1 MKNQKRWLSA
11 LLAVVMILSLVS
23 GNGAALN
30 AYAEEFD
37 DIILSD
43 TEPAETDETE
53 TETEPQESMVSETE
67 TEVPESETEPQGS
80 TALETEPEV
89 TEPETEAADVSDA
102 AGTISEWSWNDE
114 EEMLDPESHIL
125 ALPGASAEQPA
136 YFEDVVMLL
145 PSSIT
150 ADGEEIP
157 VTWQCDTYPD
167 DGAYE
172 GSYVFTAV
180 LPEGYA
186 LAEDAAP
193 LNVTVELGGVML
205 LATVAGIPYLDAD
218 GRTNTCVYA
227 TVVDSS
233 GDAWGD
239 SYSTTWYVVNRDV
252 TIESRITVKGDVRL
266 ILADGYTLTAS
277 AGINVLSRASLTI
290 YGQEKG
296 TGTLVADGGSRQ
308 AGIGGNSN
316 EIGSNITIN
325 GGTVTA
331 TGGEYGAGIG
341 GGYYGDGSGI
351 TINGGTVT
359 ATGGNSGAG
368 IGGGSGS
375 SGSDITISGGFVA
388 AVGGSGSGSNGAGA
402 AIGNGGSSGTDGT
415 ELDES
420 NFNNAVVLRQSGSS
434 STMTGK
440 VYGNAVLDIDAAV
453 PTDAVLTVPE
463 DTSLTMQSGMTL
475 TNNGTIYVDSELNFG
490 GDYGTLTGTDSV
502 YYWLTVVDGSATEGA
517 VTYPATDGKTYAAE
531 GAGVTLAP
539 DSKEGQICI
548 RWETSVSSVTVT
560 NHSFTMPASIL
571 TVTAQYYPAVSVDYL
586 DYVDGGFEAKNTMAI
601 PLTADMTALGSASTE
616 IWYVVNSDVTIAS
629 RIAVGG
635 DVHLI
640 LADGYTLTASKGIG
654 VPMDRSLTIYGQE
667 NGSGALTAVGD
678 GAEAGIGGN
687 MGSFTTT
694 DGNNGPITINGGIIT
709 ATGGGYG
716 AGIGGGYF
724 GSGSSITINGGTVTA
739 TGGISAAGIGGGGS
753 EDGSQIT
760 IRGGTVTAV
769 AGDYSAGIGGG
780 EHGTGSQITIRGGF
794 VVAVGGSGSGC
805 DTGAAIGGGGYEG
818 GDVNT
823 AGTEIAESNFTN
835 AVVLRQSGSSGSAM
849 TGKVYGTA
857 VLDTDA
863 TVPTDAALTV
873 PEDTSLTLQ
882 SGMTLENSGTI
893 YVDSELN
900 FGGSTYGT
908 LTGTGSV
915 YYWLT
920 VKDGSAT
927 AGTVTHPAENGKTYA
942 KEKASVTL
950 APKDKEGQVF
960 RSWESSN
967 PGVTVTNHSFTM
979 PASPLTVTAYYW
991 TAIQADYLGYV
1002 NGSFEKKNVWAIPLT
1017 SDMSALGMADAETWY
1032 VVNSDVIIE
1041 SRITVSGDVHLILAD
1056 GCTLTASQG
1065 INVPSGSSLTIYG
1078 QESGTGRLTAN
1089 GGTYQAG
1096 IGGNKGGLATTAGN
1110 NGPITINGGTVAATG
1125 GTDGAG
1131 IGGGQYG
1138 KGSQITINGGTVTA
1152 TGGGQ
1157 GTGIGGGYNREGSNI
1172 TINGGTVMAKGN
1184 SWSAGIGGSYKEN
1197 GVSITISGGTV
1208 TATGGSWSAGIGGG
1222 YKGNGDGITIS
1233 GGTVTAKGGAVGAG
1247 IGGGYDGSGNSI
1259 TISGGFVAA
1268 TGGPAAGEAGAGA
1281 AIGDGGSSGTDG
1293 TETAESNFTNAVVL
1307 RQSGSSSTM
1316 TGKVYGTAVLD
1327 TNAAVPTGAVLT
1339 VPESTSLTLQSG
1351 MTLQNNGTIYVD
1363 SVLTFGGGYGTLTGT
1378 DSVYYWLTVVDG
1390 SATTGTVTYPATD
1403 GKTYAKAKASVTV
1416 APEDKEGQTFIVIWE
1431 SDVSG
1436 VMVTDNSFTM
1446 PASPLTVTAQYWP
1459 AIQVDYLD
1467 YADGN
1472 FEKKQAMA
1480 IPMTVDMTALGSAGA
1495 EIWYVVNSNLTI
1507 ESRITV
1513 SGDVRLILADGCT
1526 LTASQGISVTARNS
1540 SIYNSLTIY
1549 GQKNG
1554 TGALTAN
1561 GGTEQAGIGGGQ
1573 YENGRNITINGGTV
1587 TATGGNEGAGIGGGI
1602 DGDGYN
1608 ITINGGTVTATGGD
1622 YGAGIGGG
1630 GGRSGHNITINGG
1643 TVTATGGDYGAGI
1656 GGSSNGRGYS
1666 ITINGGT
1673 VTATGRNNGA
1683 GIGGGSAG
1691 AGYDITINGGFVTAV
1706 GGSRS
1711 NSTYGAGAAIGDGGS
1726 SGTDG
1731 TETEESNFTNAVV
1744 LRQSG
1749 SSSTMTGKVYGN
1761 AGLNTDAAVP
1771 TDAVLTVPEDT
1782 SLTLQSGMTLTNSGT
1797 IYVDSMLNFGGGYGT
1812 LTGTDSVYYW
1822 LTVVDG
1828 SATAGTVT
1836 YPEADGKTYTA
1847 VGASVTLTP
1856 DSKEGETFSRWETSV
1871 SGVTVTNH
1879 SFIMPASP
1887 LTVTA
1892 VFGDTVSVD
1901 IIWGA
1906 MNFTYTDGAWDPD
1919 THTNDGGGW
1928 TDGGSGWFSVEN
1940 NGGKP
1945 VNVAYT
1951 YTTARTDISG
1961 SLTDGTDPVSEPVT
1975 LAVDET
1981 KKLWLILSGKP
1992 DGELNNTEL
2001 GIVTVSITGS

>member
-950 APKDKEGQVF
+950 APDSKEGQVF
-960 RSWESSN
+960 RNWESSVSS
-967 PGVTVTNHSFTM
+967 VTVTNHSFTM
-979 PASPLTVTAYYW
+979 PASPLTVTAQYW
-991 TAIQADYLGYV
+991 IAIQVDYLNYAD
-1002 NGSFEKKNVWAIPLT
+1002 GSFEEKNAWAIPLT
-1017 SDMSALGMADAETWY
+1017 SDMTALGMADAEIWY
-1032 VVNSDVIIE
+1032 VVNSDVTIE
-1041 SRITVSGDVHLILAD
+1041 SRITVTGDVHLILAD

-1065 INVPSGSSLTIYG
+1065 INVPSGGSLTIYG
-1078 QESGTGRLTAN
+1078 QESGTGALIAN
-1089 GGTYQAG
+1089 GGDYQAG
-1096 IGGNKGGLATTAGN
+1096 IGGNQGSSTTTAGN
-1110 NGPITINGGTVAATG
+1110 NGSITINGGTVKAAG
-1125 GTDGAG
+1125 GKNGAG
-1131 IGGGQYG
+1131 IGGGDRG
-1138 KGSQITINGGTVTA
+1138 N
-1152 TGGGQ
+1152 
-1157 GTGIGGGYNREGSNI
+1157 GSNI
-1172 TINGGTVMAKGN
+1172 TINGGTVTTTGGYYG
-1184 SWSAGIGGSYKEN
+1184 AGIGGGWEGTGS
-1197 GVSITISGGTV
+1197 SITISGGTV
-1208 TATGGSWSAGIGGG
+1208 MAAG
-1222 YKGNGDGITIS
+1222 KTF
-1233 GGTVTAKGGAVGAG
+1233 GAG
-1247 IGGGYDGSGNSI
+1247 IGGGWSGTGSSI
-1259 TISGGFVAA
+1259 TISGGFVI
-1268 TGGPAAGEAGAGA
+1268 AAGGSSSGSHGAGA
-1281 AIGDGGSSGTDG
+1281 AIGNGGSSGTDG
-1293 TETAESNFTNAVVL
+1293 TELDESNFSNAVVL
-1307 RQSGSSSTM
+1307 RQSGLSTM
-1316 TGKVYGTAVLD
+1316 TGKVYGTVVLD
-1327 TNAAVPTGAVLT
+1327 TDASVPTDAVLT

-1351 MTLQNNGTIYVD
+1351 MTLTNSGTIYVD
-1363 SVLTFGGGYGTLTGT
+1363 SELNFGGDYGTLTGT

-1390 SATTGTVTYPATD
+1390 SATEGTITYPATD
-1403 GKTYAKAKASVTV
+1403 GKTYAALGAGVTLAPDSKEGETFIGWNTSIDSVTV
-1416 APEDKEGQTFIVIWE
+1416 TNHI
-1431 SDVSG
+1431 
-1436 VMVTDNSFTM
+1436 FTM
-1446 PASPLTVTAQYWP
+1446 PASILTVTALYGRP
-1459 AIQVDYLD
+1459 IQVDYLD
-1467 YADGN
+1467 YVDGS
-1472 FEKKQAMA
+1472 FEEKQAMA
-1480 IPMTVDMTALGSAGA
+1480 IPLTVYMIDLGMADT
-1495 EIWYVVNSNLTI
+1495 ETWYVVDSNLTI

-1513 SGDVRLILADGCT
+1513 SGDVHLILADGYT
-1526 LTASQGISVTARNS
+1526 LTASQGINVPSDS
-1540 SIYNSLTIY
+1540 SLTIY
-1549 GQKNG
+1549 GQESG

-1561 GGTEQAGIGGGQ
+1561 GGAELQAGIGSNYGANNGPITINGGTVTATGGYNSYLGNGGAGIGSGGGGHGVDITINGGTVTATGGGGGAGIGGGSSGFGR
-1573 YENGRNITINGGTV
+1573 NITINGGTVMATGAGVGAGIGGGSSGFGRNITINGGTV
-1587 TATGGNEGAGIGGGI
+1587 TATGANGAAGIGGSNTLNGI
-1602 DGDGYN
+1602 N
-1608 ITINGGTVTATGGD
+1608 ITIRGGTVTATGGNF
-1622 YGAGIGGG
+1622 GAGIGGG
-1630 GGRSGHNITINGG
+1630 GDCVDDNDVITI
-1643 TVTATGGDYGAGI
+1643 
-1656 GGSSNGRGYS
+1656 S
-1666 ITINGGT
+1666 
-1673 VTATGRNNGA
+1673 
-1683 GIGGGSAG
+1683 
-1691 AGYDITINGGFVTAV
+1691 GGFVTAI
-1706 GGSRS
+1706 GGAGS
-1711 NSTYGAGAAIGDGGS
+1711 STHGAGAAIGNGGS
-1726 SGTDG
+1726 SGADG
-1731 TETEESNFTNAVV
+1731 TEIAESNFTNAVV

-1749 SSSTMTGKVYGN
+1749 ISGSAMTGKVYGS
-1761 AGLNTDAAVP
+1761 AVLDTDATVP
-1771 TDAVLTVPEDT
+1771 TDAVLTVPEST
-1782 SLTLQSGMTLTNSGT
+1782 SLTLQSGMTLANSGT
-1797 IYVDSMLNFGGGYGT
+1797 IYVDAELNFGGDYGT

-1828 SATAGTVT
+1828 SATDGTIT
-1836 YPEADGKTYTA
+1836 YPATDGKTYA
-1847 VGASVTLTP
+1847 ALGAGVTLAP
-1856 DSKEGETFSRWETSV
+1856 DSMEGETFLRWESSI

-1879 SFIMPASP
+1879 SFTMPASP

-1906 MNFTYTDGAWDPD
+1906 MSFTYTDGAWDPD
-1919 THTNDGGGW
+1919 THTNDGGGGW
-1928 TDGGSGWFSVEN
+1928 TDDGSGWFSVKN

-1961 SLTDGTDPVSEPVT
+1961 SFTDGTDPVSEPVT
-1975 LAVDET
+1975 LAVNET

-1992 DGELNNTEL
+1992 DGELDHTEL
-2001 GIVTVSITGS
+2001 GTVTVKITGGGE

>member
-11 LLAVVMILSLVS
+11 LLAVVMMLSLVWE
-23 GNGAALN
+23 NGVVLN

-37 DIILSD
+37 GGIILSD
-43 TEPAETDETE
+43 TDPAETGDAESEVPESETERQESTEPETEVPE
-53 TETEPQESMVSETE
+53 TETEPQESIVPEMETE
-67 TEVPESETEPQGS
+67 LQESIVLEMETEPQESIVPESE
-80 TALETEPEV
+80 
-89 TEPETEAADVSDA
+89 PETADESNAVKI
-102 AGTISEWSWNDE
+102 ISEWNWNDE

-136 YFEDVVMLL
+136 YFDDVVMLL

-150 ADGEEIP
+150 AEDEEIP
-157 VTWQCDTYPD
+157 VTWQCDTYPEG
-167 DGAYE
+167 GAYE

-205 LATVAGIPYLDAD
+205 LASTVSSIPYLDAD
-218 GRTNTCVYA
+218 GSTQTCAFA

-233 GDAWGD
+233 DTWGD
-239 SYSTTWYVVNRDV
+239 GYATIWYMVNSNV
-252 TIESRITVKGDVRL
+252 TMESRITVVGDVRL

-277 AGINVLSRASLTI
+277 AGINVSSSASLTI
-290 YGQEKG
+290 YGQQNG
-296 TGTLVADGGSRQ
+296 TGTLVADGGSNQ
-308 AGIGGNSN
+308 AGIGGDQYGTS
-316 EIGSNITIN
+316 GNITIN

-331 TGGEYGAGIG
+331 TGGTGGAGIGGNPNGNGSEIIINRGTINATGGTGGAGIGGGQYRTSGNITINGGTVNVTGGDYGAGIG
-341 GGYYGDGSGI
+341 GGSNGEGSNIAINGGTVTAAGGYNCAGIGGGYYSDGSSITISGGTVTATGSYDSAGIGGSYGDGNSI
-351 TINGGTVT
+351 TISGGTVT
-359 ATGGNSGAG
+359 ATGGTRGAG
-368 IGGGSGS
+368 IGGGPGGIGS
-375 SGSDITISGGFVA
+375 NLIISGGFVTA
-388 AVGGSGSGSNGAGA
+388 AGGSGSGSYGAGA
-402 AIGNGGSSGTDGT
+402 AIGDGGSSGTDGT
-415 ELDES
+415 ETAES
-420 NFNNAVVLRQSGSS
+420 NFTNAVVLRQSGSS

-440 VYGNAVLDIDAAV
+440 VYGTAVLDIGAQV
-453 PTDAVLTVPE
+453 PSGAVLTVPE
-463 DTSLTMQSGMTL
+463 STSLTLQSGMTL
-475 TNNGTIYVDSELNFG
+475 TNSGTIYVDSVLNFG
-490 GDYGTLTGTDSV
+490 GSTYGTLIGTDSV
-502 YYWLTVVDGSATEGA
+502 YYWLTVVDGSATAGT
-517 VTYPATDGKTYAAE
+517 VTYPEADGKTYAKEKAS
-531 GAGVTLAP
+531 VTLAP
-539 DSKEGQICI
+539 EDKAGKVFFGWNS
-548 RWETSVSSVTVT
+548 SVFDVTVT
-560 NHSFTMPASIL
+560 DHSFTMPASPLIL
-571 TVTAQYYPAVSVDYL
+571 TAQYYALINVDYL
-586 DYVDGGFEAKNTMAI
+586 DYVDGSFEEKQAMAI
-601 PLTADMTALGSASTE
+601 PLTDDMTAFGSAGAE

-629 RIAVGG
+629 RIAVSG

-640 LADGYTLTASKGIG
+640 LADGCTLTASKGIG
-654 VPMDRSLTIYGQE
+654 VPMDSSLTIYGQE
-667 NGSGALTAVGD
+667 NGTGTLTAAGD

-687 MGSFTTT
+687 MGSSTTT
-694 DGNNGPITINGGIIT
+694 DGNNGPITINGGMVT

-716 AGIGGGYF
+716 AGIGGGID
-724 GSGSSITINGGTVTA
+724 GSGYNITINGGTVTA
-739 TGGISAAGIGGGGS
+739 TGGISAAGIGGGGF
-753 EDGSQIT
+753 EDGIRIT
-760 IRGGTVTAV
+760 ICGGTVTAV
-769 AGDYSAGIGGG
+769 AGDYGAGIGGG
-780 EHGTGSQITIRGGF
+780 ETGKGSQITISGGF
-794 VVAVGGSGSGC
+794 VVAVGGSGVGC

-835 AVVLRQSGSSGSAM
+835 AVVLRKSGISGSTM

-857 VLDTDA
+857 VLDIGA
-863 TVPTDAALTV
+863 QVPSGAVLTV
-873 PEDTSLTLQ
+873 PESTSLTLQ
-882 SGMTLENSGTI
+882 SGMTLTNSGTI
-893 YVDSELN
+893 YVDSVLN

-908 LTGTGSV
+908 LIGTDSV

-920 VKDGSAT
+920 VVDGSAT
-927 AGTVTHPAENGKTYA
+927 AGTVTYPEADGKTYA

-1472 FEKKQAMA
+1472 FEK
-1480 IPMTVDMTALGSAGA
+1480 
-1495 EIWYVVNSNLTI
+1495 N
-1507 ESRITV
+1507 
-1513 SGDVRLILADGCT
+1513 RLWPY
-1526 LTASQGISVTARNS
+1526 R
-1540 SIYNSLTIY
+1540 
-1549 GQKNG
+1549 
-1554 TGALTAN
+1554 
-1561 GGTEQAGIGGGQ
+1561 
-1573 YENGRNITINGGTV
+1573 
-1587 TATGGNEGAGIGGGI
+1587 
-1602 DGDGYN
+1602 
-1608 ITINGGTVTATGGD
+1608 
-1622 YGAGIGGG
+1622 
-1630 GGRSGHNITINGG
+1630 
-1643 TVTATGGDYGAGI
+1643 
-1656 GGSSNGRGYS
+1656 
-1666 ITINGGT
+1666 
-1673 VTATGRNNGA
+1673 
-1683 GIGGGSAG
+1683 
-1691 AGYDITINGGFVTAV
+1691 
-1706 GGSRS
+1706 
-1711 NSTYGAGAAIGDGGS
+1711 
-1726 SGTDG
+1726 
-1731 TETEESNFTNAVV
+1731 
-1744 LRQSG
+1744 
-1749 SSSTMTGKVYGN
+1749 
-1761 AGLNTDAAVP
+1761 
-1771 TDAVLTVPEDT
+1771 
-1782 SLTLQSGMTLTNSGT
+1782 
-1797 IYVDSMLNFGGGYGT
+1797 
-1812 LTGTDSVYYW
+1812 
-1822 LTVVDG
+1822 
-1828 SATAGTVT
+1828 
-1836 YPEADGKTYTA
+1836 
-1847 VGASVTLTP
+1847 
-1856 DSKEGETFSRWETSV
+1856 
-1871 SGVTVTNH
+1871 
-1879 SFIMPASP
+1879 
-1887 LTVTA
+1887 
-1892 VFGDTVSVD
+1892 
-1901 IIWGA
+1901 
-1906 MNFTYTDGAWDPD
+1906 
-1919 THTNDGGGW
+1919 
-1928 TDGGSGWFSVEN
+1928 
-1940 NGGKP
+1940 
-1945 VNVAYT
+1945 
-1951 YTTARTDISG
+1951 
-1961 SLTDGTDPVSEPVT
+1961 
-1975 LAVDET
+1975 
-1981 KKLWLILSGKP
+1981 
-1992 DGELNNTEL
+1992 
-2001 GIVTVSITGS
+2001 